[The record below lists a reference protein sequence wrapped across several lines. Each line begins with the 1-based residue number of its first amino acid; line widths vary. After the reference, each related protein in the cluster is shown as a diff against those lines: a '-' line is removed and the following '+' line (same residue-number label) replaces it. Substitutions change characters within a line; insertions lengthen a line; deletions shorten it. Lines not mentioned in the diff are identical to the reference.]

1 MLIWQRLIEWSK
13 YGNLQV
19 KFVGNKVKKRFSKRM
34 FQENKARQTFRN
46 TNISR

>member
-19 KFVGNKVKKRFSKRM
+19 KFAGNNVKKRFSKRM

>member
-19 KFVGNKVKKRFSKRM
+19 KFAGNVKKRFSKRM